1 MLTTEHS
8 WNKQRKLVR
17 QENNISKCQSK
28 NTDANENNIQNGV
41 QQVNFALSNN
51 KIAKLTTKT
60 LKNQRQNILE
70 TSSINKGIQKPD
82 KGRNEELNKILC
94 SPKNIEVS
102 SRAFKFILM
111 FRSRFSAPA
120 TLITHTA
127 FDWLFRHALVNIKTS
142 TSFLKGSNR
151 V

>member
-1 MLTTEHS
+1 MTR
-8 WNKQRKLVR
+8 NVNQ
-17 QENNISKCQSK
+17 K

-41 QQVNFALSNN
+41 LQVNFAESND

-60 LKNQRQNILE
+60 LKNQRQKILE
-70 TSSINKGIQKPD
+70 TSSITKGIQKPE
-82 KGRNEELNKILC
+82 KGRNSNRNEELNKILC

-111 FRSRFSAPA
+111 FRSRFSARA

-127 FDWLFRHALVNIKTS
+127 FDWLFRHAAVSPCFGDHQDKYQL
-142 TSFLKGSNR
+142 FER
-151 V
+151 